1 MNYYNY
7 NIKHDELQ
15 LDQKTSI
22 NMHALYLNIISI
34 LNGTIDKTKY
44 NKE

>member
-22 NMHALYLNIISI
+22 NMHALYLNTISI
-34 LNGTIDKTKY
+34 LKCNYRQNQI
-44 NKE
+44 